1 MCMVARNLYF
11 NYTVIISLSFSAS
24 ISSILASAEAYRVPV
39 KILFNKVDAYDEGA
53 VSEVIEKFVLGED
66 HE

>member
-1 MCMVARNLYF
+1 
-11 NYTVIISLSFSAS
+11 
-24 ISSILASAEAYRVPV
+24 LAQYVT
-39 KILFNKVDAYDEGA
+39 KKDYDEGA